1 MEYSVNKEM
10 QDTYLAR
17 RVKELSECEQS
28 LTNKDFDT
36 LQNFGHKMKGN
47 GLSFGFPELGVLGA
61 KIEESAKEKDS
72 ESLQSLLK
80 QVKEYLD
87 QRT

>member
-17 RVKELSECEQS
+17 RVKELSECELC